1 LTHYYDSGIPGVPP
15 YPSVTTITRRML
27 EEPPGIKMWKLRNK
41 NWKEEMNYKAKIG
54 TISHYRILRKFSPST
69 LKLPELKFSDFPEN
83 ATMYADIAESMF
95 DDLGL
100 DISDPIY
107 VEHIVRN
114 HEYRYAGTLDMA
126 ARINGKFTLVD
137 LKTSAYDKRYGIREE
152 YKLQLG
158 GYYGA
163 FDHKGEKP
171 EAAAIIYINPFE
183 EKNPELKAKVV
194 YMPIEDVKIYMV
206 KFQEM
211 ATEFHKLNC

>member
-1 LTHYYDSGIPGVPP
+1 MTHYYDSGIPGVPP

-100 DISDPIY
+100 DISNPIY

-206 KFQEM
+206 KFKEM

>member
-1 LTHYYDSGIPGVPP
+1 MTHYYDSGIPGVPP

>member
-1 LTHYYDSGIPGVPP
+1 
-15 YPSVTTITRRML
+15 ML